1 MKKITDY
8 FFISLLF
15 FLLNEYAFLHMI
27 KFHTNPTVTKFDVR
41 FFSLTHPTELVQEPK
56 QSAFDRC
63 KPTFFKL
70 I

>member
-27 KFHTNPTVTKFDVR
+27 KFHTNPTVTKLDFR
-41 FFSLTHPTELVQEPK
+41 FFFLKHPPELVQ
-56 QSAFDRC
+56 
-63 KPTFFKL
+63 
-70 I
+70 

>member
-15 FLLNEYAFLHMI
+15 FLSNEYAFLHMI
-27 KFHTNPTVTKFDVR
+27 KFHTNPTVTKYDVS
-41 FFSLTHPTELVQEPK
+41 FFLLMRSAELVQEPK